1 MNVARCRQNAE
12 AAGLPGRLGTR
23 CWPFPRVS
31 SPGTNLPASLQHP
44 HVSTRK
50 PLAANK
56 AEATMAS
63 PEGFVHGPGH
73 PRSRVASPSGSQ
85 GGSHPSR
92 QLTLGA
98 DPVRGGRDAR
108 AREPPLSL
116 SPLVSSSRGPRRLG
130 LSSHLPRPRPRR
142 PRAAGDAGSTGT
154 RPFRPLVGSQPGK
167 DQQWAYARDTA
178 RALALSTQSREG
190 SSKGLPDAVAVDMG
204 FEECVGVRCTETASI
219 GFR

>member
-1 MNVARCRQNAE
+1 MWRRRAVSPGLRVLTASARP
-12 AAGLPGRLGTR
+12 AGESCPMQTERGGCWSTR
-23 CWPFPRVS
+23 ASRHPLLAVS
-31 SPGTNLPASLQHP
+31 PCLLTGTNLPASLQHP

-85 GGSHPSR
+85 GGSHRSR
-92 QLTLGA
+92 QLTLRA
-98 DPVRGGRDAR
+98 DPLRGGRDAR

-116 SPLVSSSRGPRRLG
+116 SPQVSSSQGPRRLG
-130 LSSHLPRPRPRR
+130 LSSHLPRPRPRP

-167 DQQWAYARDTA
+167 DQQWAYARD
-178 RALALSTQSREG
+178 ALVPWR
-190 SSKGLPDAVAVDMG
+190 
-204 FEECVGVRCTETASI
+204 
-219 GFR
+219 